1 MLFTTT
7 IGRLLQESAQ
17 SVGGTASDEIAGDGT
32 PGAATVT
39 ASVTLSD
46 GTEISGSITVQ
57 TSSDSPNIQLLA
69 ADGSLAAAV
78 ELRAAETE
86 QITAEVL
93 DWDGTAISGVG
104 VAFEST
110 ALSIDTTSGVT
121 DSNGRVTVTLSGTET
136 QEDGTLTAAATFSS
150 FDLSA
155 EIVARSLGVNTESNR
170 ITLDAIDLGTDGV
183 LDGNEK
189 VQIVANVLEDGLV
202 KDGISVVFTAGT
214 LTLTPTSATSAG
226 GGIATVQLTGDGMAG
241 TAEVTVSAT
250 LSNGISVTDSQTIQ
264 TTEVTPSIDLVI
276 RDQSGVSITTYGANQ
291 EMTLEL
297 TILDH
302 DGSALDTDDAGVSV
316 TFDVGNLGTVTNTE
330 SVTEF
335 EVCPTNLIPELTDCA
350 FVGFTSNST
359 AVVGEI
365 TVTATINGIVITD
378 IVLVTNTGINSGS
391 PSQEN
396 FSITRKDE
404 NENVIANDDTFAL
417 EGDQFNGEIAT
428 IEVEMGDYFSNP
440 VPDGTLVEFRAE
452 LGLVEK
458 TCETVSGVCSVI
470 YTSADP
476 RTPIDTE
483 VSFRNLTDDNC
494 PSTLIIDERVTI
506 ASGNALT
513 DYRVSSVKRV
523 ANTGGTAFAANTYT
537 AFANGIEC
545 LLAPCS
551 NGIAVDITYERLWLD
566 EVDDAS
572 TNHFISNPGEATEPF
587 LDATGTP
594 CLAGVRDA
602 LEVITGSI
610 NPNGTTAVT
619 GVGTVFELELVAG
632 DRLKVRNEVRTIT
645 GIAGN
650 TSLTVDTAFSDGDND
665 VSPKRVAAPGY
676 LGGMG
681 QPLVPWVVLPSIL
694 MIRARPVVVYIQ
706 VLLPLARIPVALHQ
720 WS

>member
-291 EMTLEL
+291 EMTLEV

-365 TVTATINGIVITD
+365 TVTATINGI
-378 IVLVTNTGINSGS
+378 
-391 PSQEN
+391 
-396 FSITRKDE
+396 
-404 NENVIANDDTFAL
+404 
-417 EGDQFNGEIAT
+417 
-428 IEVEMGDYFSNP
+428 
-440 VPDGTLVEFRAE
+440 
-452 LGLVEK
+452 
-458 TCETVSGVCSVI
+458 
-470 YTSADP
+470 
-476 RTPIDTE
+476 
-483 VSFRNLTDDNC
+483 
-494 PSTLIIDERVTI
+494 
-506 ASGNALT
+506 
-513 DYRVSSVKRV
+513 
-523 ANTGGTAFAANTYT
+523 
-537 AFANGIEC
+537 
-545 LLAPCS
+545 
-551 NGIAVDITYERLWLD
+551 
-566 EVDDAS
+566 
-572 TNHFISNPGEATEPF
+572 
-587 LDATGTP
+587 
-594 CLAGVRDA
+594 
-602 LEVITGSI
+602 VITGSI

-681 QPLVPWVVLPSIL
+681 QPLVPWAVLPSIL